1 MPARHRKRQPRPRFH
16 PWRSSTITNRPLSL
30 VALAALCAACAA
42 AAPAQALA
50 QATPPPA
57 QAIQPETRPTATPA
71 LHPTGSPTPA
81 PPTESETDKNRVG
94 ITGVWEVQIQP
105 DGGHT
110 IYTHFKLNQTGTALT
125 GEYLDANGKHFP
137 LAGSV
142 DGKNVRIVVSKPDG
156 TAVTF
161 TATVDGTTDM
171 LGMMQTPKRQIV
183 FTAAYRPKYK
193 WLDNIA
199 PGTGTGP

>member
-1 MPARHRKRQPRPRFH
+1 M
-16 PWRSSTITNRPLSL
+16 RSSTITANRPLSF
-30 VALAALCAACAA
+30 VALATLCAVFAA
-42 AAPAQALA
+42 AAPRAQALA
-50 QATPPPA
+50 QATPPPP
-57 QAIQPETRPTATPA
+57 QAILPHALPTATPS

-81 PPTESETDKNRVG
+81 PPVESETDKNRVG

-110 IYTHFKLNQTGTALT
+110 VYTHFKLTQTGTALI
-125 GEYLDANGKHFP
+125 GEYLDTNGKHYP

-156 TAVTF
+156 TTVTF
-161 TATVDGTTDM
+161 TAAVDGTTDM
-171 LGMMQTPKRQIV
+171 LGMMDTPKNQIV

-199 PGTGTGP
+199 PGTGMGP